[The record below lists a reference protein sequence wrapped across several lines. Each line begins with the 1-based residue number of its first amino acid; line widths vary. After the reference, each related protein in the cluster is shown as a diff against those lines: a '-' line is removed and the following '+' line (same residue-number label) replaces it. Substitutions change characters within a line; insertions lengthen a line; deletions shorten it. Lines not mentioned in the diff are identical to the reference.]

1 MHNRRIQTIY
11 MWLSLILTLYSRTMV
26 DGPPGLTLFFLVLVF
41 SGTLSSLRRS
51 FIEDPWEYFKVR
63 LAGLLN
69 GDPSSADEEL
79 QSKNRRREC
88 TSQEAMSHRIQ
99 WKKHHL
105 VVDGDEEWLAW
116 KRKTFFCLI

>member
-1 MHNRRIQTIY
+1 

-69 GDPSSADEEL
+69 GDPSSADEEAAV
-79 QSKNRRREC
+79 KE
-88 TSQEAMSHRIQ
+88 
-99 WKKHHL
+99 
-105 VVDGDEEWLAW
+105 
-116 KRKTFFCLI
+116 